1 MTLHF
6 QVVFDA
12 TDALRPAEFWAAA
25 LGYEREDNS
34 ALVQRVLDYGAAND
48 DDVTMV
54 DGRLAWRTVA
64 AIRHPDDPVDEDTG
78 AGRGRR
84 ILFINVPEAKTV
96 KNRVHLDLTGP
107 DHEAEADRL
116 VALGARRLRFVDKGD
131 ERWWIMADPEGNEF
145 CLAG

>member
-1 MTLHF
+1 MSAGRSEHPRAERRKHRTEDPRATLEN
-6 QVVFDA
+6 VTFDCA
-12 TDALRPAEFWAAA
+12 DAAPLARFWAAA
-25 LGYEREDNS
+25 LGYDPPRDATAEW
-34 ALVQRVLDYGAAND
+34 ALLVPPAETGP
-48 DDVTMV
+48 
-54 DGRLAWRTVA
+54 RL
-64 AIRHPDDPVDEDTG
+64 
-78 AGRGRR
+78 
-84 ILFINVPEAKTV
+84 LFLKVPEPKTV